1 MNYQIDDIIKFNNGE
16 YLILDVIKKDE
27 NIYLY
32 LINNDEFVNDV
43 AITKVKNEN
52 GIIEYGYLDDDREFN
67 YVLNKIIVDSKE
79 DLLEFAIEE

>member
-16 YLILDVIKKDE
+16 YLVLDVIKKDE

-52 GIIEYGYLDDDREFN
+52 GIIDYGYLDDDREFN

>member
-16 YLILDVIKKDE
+16 YLVLDVIKKDE